1 MSTDGQ
7 STMARRRKRQH
18 GEPPSLPLEGA
29 AADGQ
34 LPVVSGPLSV
44 AGDRQPAGNDQR
56 SPISDQQSAASGQ
69 QSAISDPPAAGSD
82 RPLDDDTA
90 HSARGPSDSALRTP
104 HSAFDTPHSAL
115 GTPHSPEPPP
125 ALAEVFGKEGA
136 LIQRRRY
143 GRAAVLILLAIFRL
157 VATTLLVL
165 GLVGAAAYMTLRF
178 YVGGREIKVPN
189 VCGSSVEDALE
200 KLDSAGLLLKFDRR
214 EYSEVVPRG
223 NIVAQFPAPD
233 TKVKTGT
240 PVRLVLSD
248 GAVRVRAPNLVGMTE
263 INAGVAVRSVAQ
275 ADLDLGPGA
284 ADFSPKVKKGDV
296 IAQDPP
302 PGTPIL
308 RGSKVR
314 LLVSRGPK
322 PADYNMPDLRNRTIQ
337 EARTTLA
344 ALQLLLG
351 EIREADQAGADRGI
365 VLAQQPGPGT
375 RVMPGGSVI
384 LTIATGLGEPSTA
397 RPAR

>member
-1 MSTDGQ
+1 
-7 STMARRRKRQH
+7 MARRPKRQH

-29 AADGQ
+29 ADGQ
-34 LPVVSGPLSV
+34 LAVVSGPLSV
-44 AGDRQPAGNDQR
+44 ADGPLSVATGQQPATNNQPPTT
-56 SPISDQQSAASGQ
+56 SPPPSSVSGQ
-69 QSAISDPPAAGSD
+69 PSADDAPQSEIS
-82 RPLDDDTA
+82 
-90 HSARGPSDSALRTP
+90 TP
-104 HSAFDTPHSAL
+104 HSAFR
-115 GTPHSPEPPP
+115 TPHSPEPPP

-143 GRAAVLILLAIFRL
+143 GRAALLIVLAIFRL

-296 IAQDPP
+296 VAQDPP

-314 LLVSRGPK
+314 LLVSRGPR
-322 PADYNMPDLRNRTIQ
+322 PVDYNMPDLRNRTIQ
-337 EARTTLA
+337 EARMTLA

-351 EIREADQAGADRGI
+351 EIREADQAGAERGI
-365 VLAQQPGPGT
+365 VLAQQPGPGM
-375 RVMPGGSVI
+375 RVTPGASVI